1 MEDSR
6 VNVPVSGTSFVDV
19 YSAMSV
25 AVGTKLSI
33 HITWYEG
40 EISSLN

>member
-6 VNVPVSGTSFVDV
+6 VNVPIAGTSLADV

-25 AVGTKLSI
+25 AVELSGY
-33 HITWYEG
+33 ITFYEG

>member
-25 AVGTKLSI
+25 AVELSGY
-33 HITWYEG
+33 ITFYEG